1 MAKSH
6 LLWSLTNF
14 ESESKRVLM
23 DANEK
28 CPNVEYEALRRAKNL
43 DPRAL
48 EYSTIT
54 RW

>member
-6 LLWSLTNF
+6 LLWSLTKL
-14 ESESKRVLM
+14 ESEGKRVLM

-28 CPNVEYEALRRAKNL
+28 CPNVEYGALGSGQKSR
-43 DPRAL
+43 PGAL

-54 RW
+54 QW